1 MITKDFIIINY
12 DGFMLNRN
20 RQIEHNR
27 TYMIHKNLYDLA
39 LYPYLGK

>member
-27 TYMIHKNLYDLA
+27 TRYTKIYMIQ
-39 LYPYLGK
+39 PYTHI